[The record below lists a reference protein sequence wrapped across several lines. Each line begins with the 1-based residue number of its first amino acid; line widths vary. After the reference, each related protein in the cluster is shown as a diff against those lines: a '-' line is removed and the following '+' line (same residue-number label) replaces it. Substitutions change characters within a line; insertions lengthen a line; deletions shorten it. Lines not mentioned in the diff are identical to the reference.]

1 MNSIIS
7 LTPKELRR
15 AANIQ
20 ERIGSLQK
28 ELSRL
33 LGGSVAAGADAPPKR
48 RKMSRAGRA
57 RIAAAARARWAKLKG
72 KQGAKP
78 ARKGRRKMSAA
89 GKARLAAI
97 ARARWAKVKASGK
110 SRL

>member
-7 LTPKELRR
+7 LTPKLLRK

-28 ELSRL
+28 DLSRL
-33 LGGSVAAGADAPPKR
+33 LGGSAPAVAGAAPKR

-57 RIAAAARARWAKLKG
+57 RIAAAARLRWAKLRG
-72 KQGAKP
+72 KKSAKP
-78 ARKGRRKMSAA
+78 AKKGRRKMSAA

-97 ARARWAKVKASGK
+97 ARARWAKAKASGK
-110 SRL
+110 STL